1 MVISMLEALLGILSS
16 GGMGALVGLLG
27 SVATKWLEYKT
38 AGQRLVFEKEM
49 AQIRTRELELEQQHA
64 LALADKQIDIARV
77 EGEIQADVASMAA
90 FVESQKEHAATYG
103 GFVDQLRGVMR
114 PLITSFLLGVST
126 WLMWSVWKRVDGLS
140 SLSDTELLSLFHTL
154 LDSVTFLTMTAV
166 TWWFGSRWSQ
176 ENKSP
181 K

>member
-1 MVISMLEALLGILSS
+1 MLDAILGIFSS
-16 GGMGALVGLLG
+16 GGMGALVGLFG

-38 AGQRLVFEKEM
+38 IGQKLIFEKEM

-64 LALADKQIDIARV
+64 IALADKQIDIAKV
-77 EGEIQADVASMAA
+77 EGEIQSDIASMAA
-90 FVESQKEHAATYG
+90 FVESQKEQSLHYG
-103 GFVDQLRGVMR
+103 GWVDQVRGLMR
-114 PLITSFLLGVST
+114 PIITMFLLTVST
-126 WLMWSVWKRVDGLS
+126 WLMWEVWGRVDGLT
-140 SLSDTELLSLFHTL
+140 SLEETELLALFRSL

-176 ENKSP
+176 KTP